1 MPYIY
6 ILLISQN
13 NSAHLSPVVT
23 VCLVSTVDT
32 RKGRSEVQK
41 HKKKNKK
48 KHVQRLE
55 TGGTV

>member
-6 ILLISQN
+6 IILISQN
-13 NSAHLSPVVT
+13 NSAQLSPVVT

-41 HKKKNKK
+41 HKK
-48 KHVQRLE
+48 
-55 TGGTV
+55 TCAAFG